1 MGIIKLIGQIFKF
14 LNFFCGLWKER
25 DEERAKVKA
34 EVGKE
39 ILDAFKETDKNT
51 QASRLNAA
59 VGSINRLRGH

>member
-1 MGIIKLIGQIFKF
+1 MGILTAIGQFFKIIFFF
-14 LNFFCGLWKER
+14 LGLWKER

-34 EVGKE
+34 EIGKE

-59 VGSINRLRGH
+59 VGSVNRLRGH